1 MPDAA
6 QARARRIRH
15 RRDRDDAAAVSETRA
30 HARHSRRQLSH
41 PLAGELPGGEQAGGM
56 RRLIA
61 RGSVN
66 AFQQPSW
73 LATSLPSTF
82 CCNVGYGFPGSSLKE
97 AKKVFTSSAASA
109 FSFFGMPAANWI
121 GRRPSNTVST

>member
-15 RRDRDDAAAVSETRA
+15 RRDRDDAAAVSKTRA

-41 PLAGELPGGEQAGGM
+41 PLAGEFPGGEQARGLM
-56 RRLIA
+56 RPPTKRHLGA
-61 RGSVN
+61 GHYC
-66 AFQQPSW
+66 FD
-73 LATSLPSTF
+73 
-82 CCNVGYGFPGSSLKE
+82 GSSLND
-97 AKKVFTSSAASA
+97 AKKFFTSSAASA

-121 GRRPSNTVST
+121 G